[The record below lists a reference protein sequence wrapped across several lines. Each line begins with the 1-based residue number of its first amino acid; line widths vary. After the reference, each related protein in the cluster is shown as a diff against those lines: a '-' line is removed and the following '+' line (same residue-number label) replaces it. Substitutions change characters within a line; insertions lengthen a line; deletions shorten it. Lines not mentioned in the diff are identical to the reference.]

1 MKESSKLLSVSLV
14 TTLIAGM
21 MAIPAAA
28 AGSNYAA
35 VDAQNTSFDKYLLVE
50 AGEKA
55 PAVTFDYAITA
66 GTGILPTY
74 DSTAGT
80 GTLQVFPGV
89 ITGGKPSAT
98 VSFSDSD
105 AAEATSLNASYTTY
119 KKTVNVDFSGITFT
133 EPGVYRYIITEDNN
147 AGAGIFYDVDP
158 SDPTDA
164 TAYGDR
170 TRTLDVYVED
180 DESTAA
186 KDLIVTSYVMYD
198 GTVTTAPP
206 SSASATQGT
215 ALTAATPVVSPATP
229 TNGQEADGAT
239 KTDRI
244 VNYFK
249 SYSITFGKEV
259 TGNQGSKDKYFAFT
273 LKLTSPVAGVAT
285 VDLSLADPAAGTN
298 DATTVSGSNATSIT
312 LTANTEVETV
322 FYLQDGQYITVT
334 GLPEGTKYTLS
345 EDAEGYTST
354 AGITAGNS
362 SLDWDGDTTNGNDA
376 LTDPVSNTTGITAN
390 VHTGF
395 TNDKQGIIPTGV
407 LVKVAPVIGI
417 GLVVIAG
424 VIFFAVIS
432 LKNREQEDLE
442 TDTAEK

>member
-1 MKESSKLLSVSLV
+1 MKKSSKLLSVSLV

-28 AGSNYAA
+28 AGNYTA
-35 VDAQNTSFDKYLLVE
+35 VAAQNTSFDKYLLVE
-50 AGEKA
+50 KDEKA
-55 PAVTFDYAITA
+55 PGLTFTYDFAA
-66 GTGILPTY
+66 GTAIAPTA
-74 DSTAGT
+74 T
-80 GTLQVFPGV
+80 TLQVYPGV

-105 AAEATSLNASYTTY
+105 AAEGTSLNANYTTY
-119 KKTVNVDFSGITFT
+119 KKTVNVDFSGITFS

-147 AGAGIFYDVDP
+147 AGAGVFYDVDP
-158 SDPTDA
+158 TDPTDA

-186 KDLIVTSYVMYD
+186 KDLIVTSYVMYN

-206 SSASATQGT
+206 SSSASQGT
-215 ALTAATPVVSPATP
+215 ALTAATPVVSPASP

-273 LKLTSPVAGVAT
+273 LKLTSPVAGIAT

-298 DATTVSGSNATSIT
+298 DATTVSGSNAPSIT
-312 LTANTEVETV
+312 LTANTEVSTV

-334 GLPEGTKYTLS
+334 GLPEGTKYELS
-345 EDAEGYTST
+345 EAAEGYTST
-354 AGITAGNS
+354 EGITAANS

-376 LTDPVSNTTGITAN
+376 LADPVSNTTGITAD
-390 VHTGF
+390 VRTGF

-432 LKNREQEDLE
+432 MRNKDQEDLE
-442 TDTAEK
+442 TETAEK